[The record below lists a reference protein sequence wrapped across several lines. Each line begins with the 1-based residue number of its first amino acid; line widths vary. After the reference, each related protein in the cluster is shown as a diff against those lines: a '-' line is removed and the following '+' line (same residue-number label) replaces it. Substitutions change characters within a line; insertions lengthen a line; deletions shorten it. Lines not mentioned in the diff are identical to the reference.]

1 MSLVRAQFG
10 EPTESRSKDLLFY
23 MFMWLEHKW
32 HRLNTHCSLRE
43 RLLICYSAVGH
54 AEWRNVAWCHRFR
67 YAPVKSH
74 SQNVPRSQICSVFP
88 CFVDFASHKSS
99 FRGFMLAHP
108 VRGAIGLAR
117 KCESFFID
125 IHIFVCYNKIT
136 KHLRGFLWQ
145 AFMILS
151 TRKIYI

>member
-10 EPTESRSKDLLFY
+10 EPTESRSNDLLFY

-54 AEWRNVAWCHRFR
+54 AEWRNVAWCHWFR

-74 SQNVPRSQICSVFP
+74 SQNVPGSQICFIFP

-99 FRGFMLAHP
+99 LRGFMLAHP
-108 VRGAIGLAR
+108 VRGAIEQFWKGLL
-117 KCESFFID
+117 FFLYSPKSYSPLTFASQTVTGSASRRQID
-125 IHIFVCYNKIT
+125 KPS
-136 KHLRGFLWQ
+136 FLW
-145 AFMILS
+145 
-151 TRKIYI
+151 